1 MPEVLVAPDAETLIV
16 QYLTGELATRAPYT
30 QVKAYTNVPNPRPA
44 MWVRVLRTGGTR
56 DFIIDRPSITLEAWA
71 ETGVAAMSLM
81 QLVRGLMHAIDQVTY
96 GGATHQFYDPEEFSG
111 PANLPDPE
119 SGQERYTETFSV
131 GVRATAL

>member
-1 MPEVLVAPDAETLIV
+1 MPEILVAPDAETLIV
-16 QYLTGELATRAPYT
+16 QYITSELSTRSPYT
-30 QVKAYTNVPNPRPA
+30 TTKAYTAVPNPRPA

-56 DFIIDRPSITLEAWA
+56 DLMIDRPSITLEAWA
-71 ETGVAAMSLM
+71 DTSVAASALM

-96 GGATHQFYDPEEFSG
+96 SGTTHQFYDPQEFSG
-111 PANLPDPE
+111 PANLPDPL